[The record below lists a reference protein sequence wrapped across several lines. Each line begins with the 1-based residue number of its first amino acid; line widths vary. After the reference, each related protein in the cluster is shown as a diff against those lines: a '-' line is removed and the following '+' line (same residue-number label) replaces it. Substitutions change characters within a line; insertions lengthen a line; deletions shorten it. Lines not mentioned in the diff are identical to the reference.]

1 MASTPKLPVARKVS
15 RVGQGQHID
24 YALHTLGW
32 KSFQD
37 LCVAIAQECLKRP
50 VETFL
55 PSRDGGRDGAFVGA
69 WSANEKGR
77 TKPGKSTIQC
87 KFTSK
92 ANASLAVK
100 DISGELTKAKRLVS
114 QGLAASYVLLTN
126 FGVSGA
132 RAAEIAA
139 EFHAVGVKQCEV
151 LGKDWITQQIR
162 ESSRLRVMVP
172 KVYGLGDLSQIL
184 DERAYAQSRAVLSLL
199 GDDLSCFVVTDAH
212 RESVEALLSH
222 NFVLLLGDPASG
234 KSTIAASLAL
244 GALDHWKAPT
254 IRVSSPDDIVRHWN
268 PDAPEQFFWIDDA
281 FGTTQYQR
289 HIADAW
295 NRQMP
300 LMSAA
305 LRKGARFLL
314 TSRTYI
320 WRSAHRDLKTGAF
333 PLFDESQ
340 VVINVQGLSQ
350 SEKAQILYNHI
361 KRGDQSRA
369 FKKQIKPHLA
379 TLAKDES
386 FLPETARRLG
396 WSFFTEHV
404 APDREGLLDFAR
416 RPVEFLK
423 DVLRN
428 LDRNESAAIALIFM
442 HGGKLASPIEADNR
456 IARVT
461 ELLGV
466 SAADIRRA
474 LDALRGSLVLLVDEV
489 DGPQWSFKHPTI
501 GDAYATLV
509 AESPELTEIYL
520 HGAKFE
526 RLLEEV
532 VCGNIDIEGAAV
544 RVGPSLYHKLL
555 NRLLVVPLDF
565 RTRYFLGE
573 RCDDTFL
580 RLVVERVPG
589 ILDLRPRPYM
599 AYSSENRV
607 LARLHKAQ
615 LLPEKKRL
623 ALADYIADTTVEVQD
638 GAVFRDIS
646 LRSILTEDEMSSL
659 IERVKSE
666 VLGDIGTHV
675 SDWKS
680 NCTDDDPDSHFEE
693 LISFLN
699 NVETHLSVEDEHWEK
714 IEQGRRA
721 ISEAIDDLN
730 ESRGPDADHRV
741 ETPVGRVTEDK
752 SSIEAIFADIDR

>member
-1 MASTPKLPVARKVS
+1 MARTAP

-24 YALHTLGW
+24 YTLQTLGW

-55 PSRDGGRDGAFVGA
+55 PSRDGGRDGAFVGV
-69 WSANEKGR
+69 WSGNDPGR
-77 TKPGKSTIQC
+77 PQPEKSTIQC

-92 ANASLAVK
+92 ANASLTLK

-114 QGLAASYVLLTN
+114 QGLAESYVLLTN
-126 FGVSGA
+126 FGVSGL

-139 EFHAVGVKQCEV
+139 EFQAVGVKQCEV

-172 KVYGLGDLSQIL
+172 RVYGLGDLSEIL
-184 DERAYAQSRAVLSLL
+184 DERAYSQSRAVLSLL

-281 FGTTQYQR
+281 FGATQYQR
-289 HIADAW
+289 HTADAW
-295 NRQMP
+295 NHQMP

-333 PLFDESQ
+333 PLFDKSQ

-361 KRGDQSRA
+361 KRGDQTHA

-404 APDREGLLDFAR
+404 FPDREGLLDFAR

-423 DVLRN
+423 EVLRN
-428 LDRNESAAIALIFM
+428 LDRSESAAIALIFM
-442 HGGKLASPIEADNR
+442 HGGKLASPIEADDR
-456 IARVT
+456 IALVT

-466 SAADIRRA
+466 SSADIRLA

-489 DGPQWSFKHPTI
+489 DGPQWSFKHPTVS
-501 GDAYATLV
+501 DAYATLV

-526 RLLEEV
+526 RLLDEV
-532 VCGNIDIEGAAV
+532 VCGNIDIEGAVV
-544 RVGPSLYHKLL
+544 RVGPSLYQKLL
-555 NRLLVVPLDF
+555 NRLLVKPIES
-565 RTRYFLGE
+565 RTRYFLGW
-573 RCDDTFL
+573 RCDDAFL
-580 RLVVERVPG
+580 RLMVERMPS
-589 ILDLRPRPYM
+589 ILDLRPRPFM

-615 LLPEKKRL
+615 LLPEEKRH
-623 ALADYIADTTVEVQD
+623 ALARYIADTTAEVPD

-646 LRSILTEDEMSSL
+646 LRSILTDEELSSL
-659 IERVKSE
+659 IDRVKSD
-666 VLGDIGTHV
+666 VLDEIGMHV

-680 NCTDDDPDSHFEE
+680 NFTDNDPSSHFEE
-693 LISFLN
+693 LTSFLDN
-699 NVETHLSVEDEHWEK
+699 LESHLSSDDEYWEK
-714 IEQGRRA
+714 IEEGKRT

-730 ESRGPDADHRV
+730 QSREPDDDHRV
-741 ETPVGRVTEDK
+741 ETPVGKIADDK
-752 SSIEAIFADIDR
+752 SGIEAIFKDVDQ